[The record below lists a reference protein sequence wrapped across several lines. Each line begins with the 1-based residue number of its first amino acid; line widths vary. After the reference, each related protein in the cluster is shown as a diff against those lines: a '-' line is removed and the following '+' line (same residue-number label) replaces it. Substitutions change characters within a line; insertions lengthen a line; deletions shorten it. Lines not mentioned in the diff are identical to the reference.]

1 MQAGP
6 AVGPS
11 QSFRAP
17 APSQTFGVD
26 PNSGRYQGAPNP
38 MGFQGQ
44 GNSLE
49 QATFQRGLNQID
61 PYLQKQ
67 RSSLAQRLANQGLP
81 VGSEAHSNE
90 MNRFDRSRGDALENL
105 ALSSVGAGRSEQG
118 RLFGQDLASRQFG
131 SGEAGRQFRERLQ
144 ATGFNAGEAGRGF
157 RERMIGTQFNAGEA
171 GRGFREALASNQNS
185 SARTASNQF
194 RI

>member
-17 APSQTFGVD
+17 GASPTFGVD

-90 MNRFDRSRGDALENL
+90 MNRFDRSRSDALENL
-105 ALSSVGAGRSEQG
+105 ALSSVGAGRS
-118 RLFGQDLASRQFG
+118 RARSFVRSG
-131 SGEAGRQFRERLQ
+131 SGIQ
-144 ATGFNAGEAGRGF
+144 AVRVRRSRKAVQGK
-157 RERMIGTQFNAGEA
+157 
-171 GRGFREALASNQNS
+171 
-185 SARTASNQF
+185 TASYGIQ
-194 RI
+194 RRRSR